1 MKRNDLVKTLII
13 MLSTVIA
20 TVGLALLLN
29 LHTAPIIEANKAG
42 AANDLLLNVI
52 PDGVK
57 FDELYNSDNEAA
69 STLTV
74 LPQAIVPTGDC
85 TDGTSGKLLT
95 IYQETSG
102 KGFAFRFQMSTKFS
116 ASPMEFT
123 VGVSADGKITK
134 INQDSYSDSKAVGD
148 AFISSFTGNDSALSS
163 VELVAEV
170 TYSSKAIKAAVEAGL
185 LILADNG
192 LIQAG
197 VKSDAQI
204 LEELISTVFSS
215 FKKSEETLTV
225 SGNITSASRLAND
238 AGFVYLMTKG
248 ETTYLAI
255 CNNFNVC
262 KVFTYT
268 TDEASGEASLV
279 DVTSENEDLATEAK
293 THAAS
298 NLKSQVETAV
308 KKFKSITGSE
318 EITEVTNIDV
328 FNSVVAVVEITIEGA
343 KYYGFYSRSY
353 GFHDMDVFVVL
364 DSEGK
369 IYKTQ
374 ANTLIFEE
382 EFFMFNDKGIKY
394 EGIPTDYYQNMVGVG
409 SGDLTADTTL
419 ITAATM
425 TSNAMNVSLKDA
437 FAAYDKLAKGGNN

>member
-1 MKRNDLVKTLII
+1 MKRNDLFKTLII
-13 MLSTVIA
+13 MLSTVVV
-20 TVGLALLLN
+20 TVGLAFLLN
-29 LHTAPIIEANKAG
+29 LHTAPIIEENKAG
-42 AANDLLLNVI
+42 AANDLLLTVM

-57 FDELYNSDNEAA
+57 FDELYNSENEAG

-74 LPQAIVPTGDC
+74 LPQAIIPTGDK
-85 TDGTSGKLLT
+85 TDGTSGKILT

-102 KGFAFRFQMSTKFS
+102 KGFVFRFQMTTKFS
-116 ASPMEFT
+116 ANPMEFT

-134 INQDSYSDSKAVGD
+134 INQDSYSDSRRVTGD
-148 AFISSFTGNDSALSS
+148 FISSFTGNDSALSS

-185 LILADNG
+185 LVLADNG

-215 FKKSEETLTV
+215 FKKSDEQLAV

-238 AGFVYLMTKG
+238 AGFVYLMSKG
-248 ETTYLAI
+248 ESTYLAI
-255 CNNFNVC
+255 CNNFDVC

-268 TDEASGEASLV
+268 TDETSGETSLV
-279 DVTSENEDLATEAK
+279 DVTSENDDLVTEAK

-298 NLKSQVETAV
+298 NVKSQVTTAIN
-308 KKFKSITGSE
+308 KFKSITGSE
-318 EITEVTNIDV
+318 EITNITNIDV
-328 FNSVVAVVEITIEGA
+328 FNSIVAVVEITIEDV

-353 GFHDMDVFVVL
+353 GFQDMNVFVVL

-374 ANTLIFEE
+374 AETLIFEE
-382 EFFMFNDKGIKY
+382 EYFKYNGKGVKY
-394 EGIPTDYYQNMVGVG
+394 EGIPSDYYENMVGIG
-409 SGDLTADTTL
+409 SSELTTNTTL

-425 TSNAMNVSLKDA
+425 SSNAMKESLNDA
-437 FAAYDKLAKGGNN
+437 FAAFEKLAKGGNN

>member
-29 LHTAPIIEANKAG
+29 LHTGPIIEANKAG
-42 AANDLLLNVI
+42 A
-52 PDGVK
+52 
-57 FDELYNSDNEAA
+57 ENEALNA
-69 STLTV
+69 VMPGATGFEEITSTLTID
-74 LPQAIVPTGDC
+74 PSTGV
-85 TDGTSGKLLT
+85 TNVYKEKSGNGYVFKATKDGFSKPVNVVVGVNTSGVIT
-95 IYQETSG
+95 GI
-102 KGFAFRFQMSTKFS
+102 
-116 ASPMEFT
+116 T
-123 VGVSADGKITK
+123 VEIGEGDFGVNDMIPTFIG
-134 INQDSYSDSKAVGD
+134 QDSTLANVVLQSGAT
-148 AFISSFTGNDSALSS
+148 ISSTAVKN
-163 VELVAEV
+163 
-170 TYSSKAIKAAVEAGL
+170 AVEAGL
-185 LILADNG
+185 LILTDNG
-192 LIQAG
+192 LVQAG

-215 FKKSEETLTV
+215 FKKSDETLAV

-248 ETTYLAI
+248 ESTYLAI

-268 TDEASGEASLV
+268 TDEATGDVSLV
-279 DVTSENEDLATEAK
+279 DVTSENEDLASEAK
-293 THAAS
+293 AHAAS
-298 NLKSQVETAV
+298 NLKSQVETAI

-318 EITEVTNIDV
+318 EITEVSNIDV

>member
-57 FDELYNSDNEAA
+57 FDELYNSENEAA
-69 STLTV
+69 SKLTV

-116 ASPMEFT
+116 ANPMEFT

-134 INQDSYSDSKAVGD
+134 VNQDSYSDSKPVGD
-148 AFISSFTGNDSALSS
+148 AFVSSFTGNDSALSG
-163 VELVAEV
+163 VEIVVGA
-170 TYSSKAIKAAVEAGL
+170 TYSSKAIKAGVEAGL

-204 LEELISTVFSS
+204 LEELISTVFNG
-215 FKKSEETLTV
+215 FEKSTDEVAV
-225 SGNITSASRLAND
+225 SGNIITAYKHKAD
-238 AGFVYLMTKG
+238 AGFAYIMKQEEV
-248 ETTYLAI
+248 TYLAI
-255 CNNFNVC
+255 TNNMNVV
-262 KVFTYT
+262 KVYT
-268 TDEASGEASLV
+268 LDEEKTSLV
-279 DVTSENEDLATEAK
+279 EVTTEKTDLAEEALLHTTNNIK
-293 THAAS
+293 DMD
-298 NLKSQVETAV
+298 ETAI
-308 KKFKSITGSE
+308 KRFEKMFTPTSSE
-318 EITEVTNIDV
+318 ALNNVDV
-328 FNSVVAVVEITIEGA
+328 FNSIVSVIKLDVEGSI
-343 KYYGFYSRSY
+343 YYGFYAIANNSFDNMR
-353 GFHDMDVFVVL
+353 VFVVL
-364 DSEGK
+364 DVNGAIVKTYVPEFILGTEHFDYPFKEPADYYTQFEGK
-369 IYKTQ
+369 TSETFDPNSALLQGGATFSGEVMKR
-374 ANTLIFEE
+374 ALIDSFSVFE
-382 EFFMFNDKGIKY
+382 
-394 EGIPTDYYQNMVGVG
+394 T
-409 SGDLTADTTL
+409 
-419 ITAATM
+419 IT
-425 TSNAMNVSLKDA
+425 
-437 FAAYDKLAKGGNN
+437 KGGNN